1 MDGTARLLKVG
12 QAAQYLGVSTA
23 SLRMWSNRG
32 LVPAYRTPGGQRR
45 YDRADLDAFMLSM
58 READRGGQQAASPP
72 RPRRASNRAAR

>member
-32 LVPAYRTPGGQRR
+32 LVPAYRTPGVAIYGTLVGGIASGGAADTF
-45 YDRADLDAFMLSM
+45 DRIG
-58 READRGGQQAASPP
+58 RSP
-72 RPRRASNRAAR
+72 R